1 MTAFPIPARRRFVQ
15 GLAAGGAL
23 ATLGRWRAAA
33 ASRHAAPALPAEL
46 RGTEF
51 HLEIGETP
59 VNFTG
64 AARIATTVNGQVPA
78 PLLRWREGDTVTLHV
93 TNRLREQTSIHWHGI
108 LLPTEMDGVPGLSFP
123 GIDPGQT
130 FTYRFDVRQSGTYW
144 YHSHSGFQEQTG
156 LYGAIVIDPKRRDP
170 IAADR
175 DYTVLLSD
183 WTDEDPMR
191 VFDKLK
197 AMPDYYNRNQPS
209 VQGLMREAD
218 EKGWRAALSE
228 RLMWERMRMNPS
240 DLADVSGATYTF
252 LTNGATPAGN
262 WTGLYKPGERVR
274 LRFINGSAMTYFDV
288 RIPGLKMTVVAAD
301 GQDVR
306 PVDVEEFR
314 IAVAETYDVIVE
326 PAEDRAYTIFSQA
339 MDRSGYARATLA
351 PRPGMQ
357 ADVPAVDRVQLLGM
371 MDMGMKHDM
380 GAGGHDMAG
389 MSGRDHGGAA
399 TAAPGDAMTG
409 MDHGAAAAAPAAMAG
424 MNHDAMPGMDH
435 GSSHDSGAG
444 QGGIV
449 EVRHPYPEERGP
461 GNSMLPD
468 VVSTR
473 LDDPGIG
480 LRDNGRRVLTYADLR
495 SIREPDDNRAPTR
508 EIELHLTGNM
518 ERYMWSF
525 NGVTFSDAKP
535 IVLRHGER
543 VRFVLVNDTMMTHP
557 IHLHGLWS
565 DLESPD
571 GAFQVRKHT
580 LSLNP
585 AQRLSY
591 RVSADARGNWAYH
604 CHLLYHMEAGMFR
617 AVVVE

>member
-1 MTAFPIPARRRFVQ
+1 MTAPSPLPRRRFVQ

-23 ATLGRWRAAA
+23 AALGGWRAALA
-33 ASRHAAPALPAEL
+33 QPASAPAAEL
-46 RGTEF
+46 RGAEF

-64 AARIATTVNGQVPA
+64 AARVATTVNGQLPA

-108 LLPTEMDGVPGLSFP
+108 LLPTGMDGVPGLSFP

-156 LYGAIVIDPKRRDP
+156 LYGPIVIEPRRPDP

-191 VFDKLK
+191 VFNKLK
-197 AMPDYYNRNQPS
+197 VMPDYYNRIQPT
-209 VQGLMREAD
+209 VQGLAAD
-218 EKGWRAALSE
+218 AQAKGWRGALAE
-228 RLMWERMRMNPS
+228 RLMWERMRMNPT
-240 DLADVSGATYTF
+240 DLADVSGSTYTF

-262 WTGLYKPGERVR
+262 WTGLFTPGERVR

-306 PVDVEEFR
+306 PVEIEEFR
-314 IAVAETYDVIVE
+314 IGVAETYDVIVE
-326 PAEDRAYTIFSQA
+326 PTQDRAYTIFSQA

-351 PRPGMQ
+351 PRAGMQ
-357 ADVPAVDRVQLLGM
+357 ADVPQVDPVQVLGM
-371 MDMGMKHDM
+371 MDMGMAHGM
-380 GAGGHDMAG
+380 GGGHGEHGGHGGDHTGGDAGGDVGAHAGGH
-389 MSGRDHGGAA
+389 
-399 TAAPGDAMTG
+399 APGAD
-409 MDHGAAAAAPAAMAG
+409 P
-424 MNHDAMPGMDH
+424 
-435 GSSHDSGAG
+435 
-444 QGGIV
+444 GGIV
-449 EVRHPYPEERGP
+449 EVRHPYPAERGV

-473 LDDPGIG
+473 LDDPGVG

-495 SIREPDDNRAPTR
+495 SVREPDDNRPPSR

-525 NGVTFSDAKP
+525 NGVRFSDARP

-580 LSLNP
+580 ISLNP

>member
-1 MTAFPIPARRRFVQ
+1 M
-15 GLAAGGAL
+15 AALGG
-23 ATLGRWRAAA
+23 WRAALA
-33 ASRHAAPALPAEL
+33 QTPSMAPATDPHTTEL

-64 AARIATTVNGQVPA
+64 AARVATTVNGQLPA
-78 PLLRWREGDTVTLHV
+78 PTLRWREGDTVTLHV

-108 LLPTEMDGVPGLSFP
+108 ILPSNMDGVPGLSFD

-130 FTYRFDVRQSGTYW
+130 YTYRFDVRQSGTYW

-156 LYGAIVIDPKRRDP
+156 LYGAIVIDPRRRDP
-170 IAADR
+170 IASDR

-191 VFDKLK
+191 LFHKLK
-197 AMPDYYNRNQPS
+197 VMPDYYNRIQPS
-209 VQGLMREAD
+209 VQSLRAD
-218 EKGWRAALSE
+218 AQARGWRAALSE
-228 RLMWERMRMNPS
+228 RLMWEQMRMNPS

-262 WTGLYKPGERVR
+262 WTGLFTPGERIR
-274 LRFINGSAMTYFDV
+274 LRIINGSAMTYFDV

-301 GQDVR
+301 GLDVR
-306 PVDVEEFR
+306 PVDVDEFR
-314 IAVAETYDVIVE
+314 IGVAETYDVIVQ
-326 PAEDRAYTIFSQA
+326 PQDARAYTIFSQA

-351 PRPGMQ
+351 PRAGME
-357 ADVPAVDRVQLLGM
+357 AEVPALDAVQLLGM
-371 MDMGMKHDM
+371 MDMGM
-380 GAGGHDMAG
+380 
-389 MSGRDHGGAA
+389 SHGTG
-399 TAAPGDAMTG
+399 TAPGMDMPPDGGKSHDGGTSHDAGSSHGMAMSHDMTG
-409 MDHGAAAAAPAAMAG
+409 M
-424 MNHDAMPGMDH
+424 
-435 GSSHDSGAG
+435 
-444 QGGIV
+444 V
-449 EVRHPYPEERGP
+449 EVKHPYPAERGV

-468 VVSTR
+468 VVSTS
-473 LDDPGIG
+473 LADPGVG
-480 LRDNGRRVLTYADLR
+480 LRNNGRRVLTYADLR
-495 SIREPDDNRAPTR
+495 SIREPADNREPSR

-525 NGVTFSDAKP
+525 NGVKFSDAKP
-535 IVLRHGER
+535 ILLRYGER

-580 LSLNP
+580 ITLNP

-591 RVSADARGNWAYH
+591 RVSADARGHWAYH

>member
-1 MTAFPIPARRRFVQ
+1 M
-15 GLAAGGAL
+15 
-23 ATLGRWRAAA
+23 
-33 ASRHAAPALPAEL
+33 
-46 RGTEF
+46 
-51 HLEIGETP
+51 
-59 VNFTG
+59 NFTG
-64 AARIATTVNGQVPA
+64 AARIGTTVNGQLPA
-78 PLLRWREGDTVTLHV
+78 PLLRWREGDTVTLRV

-130 FTYRFDVRQSGTYW
+130 YTYRFDVRQSGTYW

-156 LYGAIVIDPKRRDP
+156 LYGAIVIDPRRRDP
-170 IAADR
+170 IASDR

-191 VFDKLK
+191 LFNKLK
-197 AMPDYYNRNQPS
+197 IMPDYYNRIQPS
-209 VQGLMREAD
+209 IESLRAQARDQG
-218 EKGWRAALSE
+218 WSAALSE
-228 RLMWERMRMNPS
+228 RLMWEQMRMNPS

-252 LTNGATPAGN
+252 LTNGITPAGN
-262 WTGLYKPGERVR
+262 WTGLFRPGERVR
-274 LRFINGSAMTYFDV
+274 LRFINASAMTYFDV

-306 PVDVEEFR
+306 PVDVDEFR
-314 IAVAETYDVIVE
+314 IGVAETYDVIVE
-326 PAEDRAYTIFSQA
+326 PREDRAYTIFSQA

-351 PRPGMQ
+351 PRAGMQ
-357 ADVPAVDRVQLLGM
+357 AEVPTVDRVQLLGM
-371 MDMGMKHDM
+371 MDMGMAHDM
-380 GAGGHDMAG
+380 GGGGHDMAG
-389 MSGRDHGGAA
+389 TTAGGGHG
-399 TAAPGDAMTG
+399 
-409 MDHGAAAAAPAAMAG
+409 
-424 MNHDAMPGMDH
+424 AMPGMDH
-435 GSSHDSGAG
+435 GGHGSGAG
-444 QGGIV
+444 QGGMV
-449 EVRHPYPEERGP
+449 EVKHPYPTELGV

-473 LDDPGIG
+473 LDDPGVG

-495 SIREPDDNRAPTR
+495 SMREPADNRAPSR
-508 EIELHLTGNM
+508 EIELHLTGTM

-525 NGVTFSDAKP
+525 NGVKFSDAKP
-535 IVLRHGER
+535 IVLRYGER

-580 LSLNP
+580 ISLNP

>member
-1 MTAFPIPARRRFVQ
+1 MTDTLPPIGRRRFVQ

-23 ATLGRWRAAA
+23 AALGGWRAALA
-33 ASRHAAPALPAEL
+33 QPARQAAEL

-64 AARIATTVNGQVPA
+64 ATRVGTTVNGQIPA

-93 TNRLREQTSIHWHGI
+93 TNRLREQSSIHWHGI
-108 LLPTEMDGVPGLSFP
+108 LLPTDMDGVPGLSFP

-130 FTYRFDVRQSGTYW
+130 YTYRFDVRQSGTYW

-156 LYGAIVIDPKRRDP
+156 LYGAIVIEPRRRDP
-170 IAADR
+170 IAFDR
-175 DYTVLLSD
+175 EHVVLLSD
-183 WTDEDPMR
+183 WTDEDPMS
-191 VFDKLK
+191 VFRKL
-197 AMPDYYNRNQPS
+197 MVQPDYYNRIRPS
-209 VQGLMREAD
+209 VQSLAREA
-218 EKGWRAALSE
+218 ETKGWGAAVSE
-228 RLMWERMRMNPS
+228 RLMWEQMRMTPT

-262 WTGLYKPGERVR
+262 WTGLFKPGERVR
-274 LRFINGSAMTYFDV
+274 LRFINGSAMSYFDV

-306 PVDVEEFR
+306 PVEVDEFR

-357 ADVPAVDRVQLLGM
+357 ADVPALDPVQLLTM
-371 MDMGMKHDM
+371 MDMGM
-380 GAGGHDMAG
+380 A
-389 MSGRDHGGAA
+389 
-399 TAAPGDAMTG
+399 G
-409 MDHGAAAAAPAAMAG
+409 MDHGAMPGMGQASPPAAPG
-424 MNHDAMPGMDH
+424 MDHGAMPGMDH
-435 GSSHDSGAG
+435 AAMPGMNHGDAAGS
-444 QGGIV
+444 GGMV
-449 EVRHPYPEERGP
+449 EVKHPYPAERGV

-473 LDDPGIG
+473 LDDPGVG

-495 SIREPDDNRAPTR
+495 SMVEPADNTPPTR

-525 NGVTFSDAKP
+525 NGVKFSDAKP
-535 IVLRHGER
+535 IVLKHGER

-565 DLESPD
+565 DLESAD

-580 LSLNP
+580 ISLNP
-585 AQRLSY
+585 AQRLTY
-591 RVSADARGNWAYH
+591 RVSADARGKWAYH

>member
-1 MTAFPIPARRRFVQ
+1 MSTLPPLARRRFVQ

-23 ATLGRWRAAA
+23 AAFGGWRAAL
-33 ASRHAAPALPAEL
+33 ASPAPANEL
-46 RGTEF
+46 RGSEF

-64 AARIATTVNGQVPA
+64 AARIGTTVNGQLPA

-130 FTYRFDVRQSGTYW
+130 FTYRFAVRQSGTYW

-156 LYGAIVIDPKRRDP
+156 LYGAIVIDPRRRDP
-170 IAADR
+170 IASDR

-191 VFDKLK
+191 LFNKLK
-197 AMPDYYNRNQPS
+197 VMPEYYNRIQPS
-209 VQGLMREAD
+209 VQSLAAD
-218 EKGWRAALSE
+218 AQERGWRAALSE
-228 RLMWERMRMNPS
+228 RLMWEQMRMTPT
-240 DLADVSGATYTF
+240 DLADVSGATYTY

-262 WTGLYKPGERVR
+262 WTGLFKPGERIR

-288 RIPGLKMTVVAAD
+288 GIPGLKMTVVAAD

-314 IAVAETYDVIVE
+314 IGVAETYDVIVE
-326 PAEDRAYTIFSQA
+326 PQDERAYTIFSQA
-339 MDRSGYARATLA
+339 MDRSGFARATLA
-351 PRPGMQ
+351 PRAGMQ
-357 ADVPAVDRVQLLGM
+357 ADVPALDRVQLLGM
-371 MDMGMKHDM
+371 MDMGMAHDM
-380 GAGGHDMAG
+380 G
-389 MSGRDHGGAA
+389 S
-399 TAAPGDAMTG
+399 
-409 MDHGAAAAAPAAMAG
+409 
-424 MNHDAMPGMDH
+424 MPGMDH
-435 GSSHDSGAG
+435 GSHGAAPAG
-444 QGGIV
+444 QGGMV
-449 EVRHPYPEERGP
+449 EVKHPYPTERGVS
-461 GNSMLPD
+461 NSMLPD

-473 LDDPGIG
+473 LDDPGVG
-480 LRDNGRRVLTYADLR
+480 LRDNGRRVLTYADLH
-495 SIREPDDNRAPTR
+495 SIREPEDNRAPSR

-525 NGVTFSDAKP
+525 NGVNFSDAKP
-535 IVLRHGER
+535 IVLRYGER

-580 LSLNP
+580 ITLNP

-591 RVSADARGNWAYH
+591 RVSADARGHWAYH

>member
-1 MTAFPIPARRRFVQ
+1 MTDTLPPIGRRRFVQ

-23 ATLGRWRAAA
+23 AALGGWRAALA
-33 ASRHAAPALPAEL
+33 QPARQAAEL

-64 AARIATTVNGQVPA
+64 ATRVGTTVNGQIPA

-93 TNRLREQTSIHWHGI
+93 TNRLHEQSSIHWHGI
-108 LLPTEMDGVPGLSFP
+108 LLPTDMDGVPGLSFP

-130 FTYRFDVRQSGTYW
+130 YTYRFDVRQSGTYW

-156 LYGAIVIDPKRRDP
+156 LYGAIVIEPRRRDP
-170 IAADR
+170 IAFDR
-175 DYTVLLSD
+175 EHVVLLSD
-183 WTDEDPMR
+183 WTDEDPMS
-191 VFDKLK
+191 VFRKL
-197 AMPDYYNRNQPS
+197 MVQPDYYNRIRPS
-209 VQGLMREAD
+209 VQSLAREA
-218 EKGWRAALSE
+218 ETKGWGAALSE
-228 RLMWERMRMNPS
+228 RLMWEQMRMTPT

-262 WTGLYKPGERVR
+262 WTGLFKPGERVR
-274 LRFINGSAMTYFDV
+274 LRFINGSAMSYFDV

-306 PVDVEEFR
+306 PVEVDEFR

-357 ADVPAVDRVQLLGM
+357 ADVPALDPVQLLTM
-371 MDMGMKHDM
+371 MDMGMAHDM
-380 GAGGHDMAG
+380 SGGMA
-389 MSGRDHGGAA
+389 
-399 TAAPGDAMTG
+399 G
-409 MDHGAAAAAPAAMAG
+409 MDHGAMPGMGQASAPAASG
-424 MNHDAMPGMDH
+424 MDHGAMPGMDH
-435 GSSHDSGAG
+435 AAMSGMNHGDAARS
-444 QGGIV
+444 GGMV
-449 EVRHPYPEERGP
+449 EVKHPYPAERGV

-473 LDDPGIG
+473 LDDPGVG

-495 SIREPDDNRAPTR
+495 SMVEPADNTPPTR

-525 NGVTFSDAKP
+525 NGVKFSDAKP
-535 IVLRHGER
+535 IVLKHGER

-565 DLESPD
+565 DLESAD

-580 LSLNP
+580 ISLNP
-585 AQRLSY
+585 AQRLTY
-591 RVSADARGNWAYH
+591 RVSADARGKWAYH

>member
-1 MTAFPIPARRRFVQ
+1 MTAHTLTTRRRFVQ

-23 ATLGRWRAAA
+23 AALGGWRHASAQSGAAA
-33 ASRHAAPALPAEL
+33 AAEL

-64 AARIATTVNGQVPA
+64 AARVATTVNGRLPA

-93 TNRLREQTSIHWHGI
+93 TNRLRAQTSIHWHGI
-108 LLPTEMDGVPGLSFP
+108 LLPTGMDGVPGLSFA

-156 LYGAIVIDPKRRDP
+156 LYGAIVIDPRHRDP
-170 IAADR
+170 IASDR

-197 AMPDYYNRNQPS
+197 VMPDYYNRIQPS
-209 VQGLMREAD
+209 MQSLAD
-218 EKGWRAALSE
+218 NAGDNGWRAALAD
-228 RLMWERMRMNPS
+228 RLMWERMRMNPT
-240 DLADVSGATYTF
+240 DLADVSGATYTY
-252 LTNGATPAGN
+252 LTNGATPAAN
-262 WTGLYKPGERVR
+262 WTGLFKPGERVR

-288 RIPGLKMTVVAAD
+288 RIPGLTMTVVAAD

-314 IAVAETYDVIVE
+314 IGVAETYDVIVT
-326 PAEDRAYTIFSQA
+326 PAQDRAYTIFSQA

-351 PRPGMQ
+351 PRAGMQ
-357 ADVPAVDRVQLLGM
+357 ASVPEMDRVQVLGM
-371 MDMGMKHDM
+371 MDMGMAHDM
-380 GAGGHDMAG
+380 SASQPMPAGHAGHGAGT
-389 MSGRDHGGAA
+389 GAD
-399 TAAPGDAMTG
+399 P
-409 MDHGAAAAAPAAMAG
+409 
-424 MNHDAMPGMDH
+424 
-435 GSSHDSGAG
+435 G
-444 QGGIV
+444 QGGMV
-449 EVRHPYPEERGP
+449 EVRHPYPAERGV

-473 LDDPGIG
+473 LDDPGPG

-495 SIREPDDNRAPTR
+495 SVREPDDNRAPSR

-525 NGVTFSDAKP
+525 NGVKFSDARP

-580 LSLNP
+580 ISLNP
-585 AQRLSY
+585 AQRISY
-591 RVSADARGNWAYH
+591 RVSADTRGNWAYH

>member
-1 MTAFPIPARRRFVQ
+1 MRTLPPLARRRFVQ

-23 ATLGRWRAAA
+23 AALGGWRAALA
-33 ASRHAAPALPAEL
+33 QSHPAPTAEL
-46 RGTEF
+46 RGAEF

-64 AARIATTVNGQVPA
+64 AARVATTVNGQLPA

-108 LLPTEMDGVPGLSFP
+108 LLPSNMDGVPGLSFD

-156 LYGAIVIDPKRRDP
+156 LYGAIVIDPRRRDP
-170 IAADR
+170 IASDR

-191 VFDKLK
+191 LFNKLK
-197 AMPDYYNRNQPS
+197 VMPDYYNGIQPS
-209 VQGLMREAD
+209 VQSLRAD
-218 EKGWRAALSE
+218 AASRGWRAALSE
-228 RLMWERMRMNPS
+228 RLMWEQMRMNPS

-262 WTGLYKPGERVR
+262 WTGLFTPGERIR

-314 IAVAETYDVIVE
+314 IGVAETYDVIVE
-326 PAEDRAYTIFSQA
+326 PQDDRAYTIFSQA

-351 PRPGMQ
+351 PRAGMQ
-357 ADVPAVDRVQLLGM
+357 ADVPALDRVQLLGM
-371 MDMGMKHDM
+371 MDMGMAHDM
-380 GAGGHDMAG
+380 GGGDHAGAG
-389 MSGRDHGGAA
+389 AGASANAAAGAGAA
-399 TAAPGDAMTG
+399 T
-409 MDHGAAAAAPAAMAG
+409 MDHS
-424 MNHDAMPGMDH
+424 AMPGMDH
-435 GSSHDSGAG
+435 GMQHGSGAG
-444 QGGIV
+444 QGGMV
-449 EVRHPYPEERGP
+449 EVKHPYPAERGV

-473 LDDPGIG
+473 LDDPGVG
-480 LRDNGRRVLTYADLR
+480 LRDNGRRVLTYADLH
-495 SIREPDDNRAPTR
+495 SIREPADNRTPSR

-525 NGVTFSDAKP
+525 NGVKFSDAKP
-535 IVLRHGER
+535 IVLRYGER

-580 LSLNP
+580 ITLNP

-591 RVSADARGNWAYH
+591 RVSADARGHWAYH

>member
-1 MTAFPIPARRRFVQ
+1 MSTSPPLARRRFVQ

-23 ATLGRWRAAA
+23 AALGGWRAAL
-33 ASRHAAPALPAEL
+33 AAPAPATEL

-64 AARIATTVNGQVPA
+64 AARIGTTVNGQVPA

-130 FTYRFDVRQSGTYW
+130 FTYRFAVRQSGTYW

-156 LYGAIVIDPKRRDP
+156 LYGAIVIDPRRRDP
-170 IAADR
+170 IASDR

-191 VFDKLK
+191 LFNKLK
-197 AMPDYYNRNQPS
+197 VMPEYYNRIQPS
-209 VQGLMREAD
+209 VQSLAAD
-218 EKGWRAALSE
+218 AQERGWRAALSE
-228 RLMWERMRMNPS
+228 RLMWEQMRMTPT
-240 DLADVSGATYTF
+240 DLADVSGATYTY
-252 LTNGATPAGN
+252 LTNGATPSGN
-262 WTGLYKPGERVR
+262 WTGLFKPGERIR

-314 IAVAETYDVIVE
+314 IGVAETYDVIVE
-326 PAEDRAYTIFSQA
+326 PQDDRAYTIFSQA
-339 MDRSGYARATLA
+339 MDRSGFARATLA
-351 PRPGMQ
+351 PRAGMQ
-357 ADVPAVDRVQLLGM
+357 AEVPALDRVQLLGM
-371 MDMGMKHDM
+371 MDMGMAHDM
-380 GAGGHDMAG
+380 SGAGGGHDMAA
-389 MSGRDHGGAA
+389 MDASGSSGHGG
-399 TAAPGDAMTG
+399 
-409 MDHGAAAAAPAAMAG
+409 
-424 MNHDAMPGMDH
+424 MPGMDH
-435 GSSHDSGAG
+435 GGHGASSAG
-444 QGGIV
+444 QGGMI
-449 EVRHPYPEERGP
+449 EAKHPYPTERGVS
-461 GNSMLPD
+461 NSMLPD

-473 LDDPGIG
+473 LDDPGVG
-480 LRDNGRRVLTYADLR
+480 LRDNGRRVLTYADLH
-495 SIREPDDNRAPTR
+495 SIREPDDNRAPSR

-525 NGVTFSDAKP
+525 NGVKFSDAKP
-535 IVLRHGER
+535 IVLRYGER

-580 LSLNP
+580 ITLNP

-591 RVSADARGNWAYH
+591 RVSADARGHWAYH

>member
-1 MTAFPIPARRRFVQ
+1 MAPSLPLSRRRFVQ
-15 GLAAGGAL
+15 GLAGGGAL
-23 ATLGRWRAAA
+23 ATLGGWRAAA
-33 ASRHAAPALPAEL
+33 ATAAPAAAAEL

-59 VNFTG
+59 VDFTG
-64 AARIATTVNGQVPA
+64 AARVATTVNGQLPA

-130 FTYRFDVRQSGTYW
+130 YTYRFDVRQSGTYW

-156 LYGAIVIDPKRRDP
+156 LYGAIVIDPRRRDP
-170 IAADR
+170 VASDR
-175 DYTVLLSD
+175 DHTVLLSD

-191 VFDKLK
+191 LFNKLK
-197 AMPDYYNRNQPS
+197 IMPDYYNRIRPS
-209 VQGLMREAD
+209 VESLRAEARD
-218 EKGWRAALSE
+218 RGWSAALSE

-252 LTNGATPAGN
+252 LTNGVTPAGN
-262 WTGLYKPGERVR
+262 WTGLFRPGERVR

-306 PVDVEEFR
+306 PVDVDEFR
-314 IAVAETYDVIVE
+314 IGVAETYDVIVE
-326 PAEDRAYTIFSQA
+326 PLEERAYTIFSQA

-357 ADVPAVDRVQLLGM
+357 AEVPALDRVQLLGM
-371 MDMGMKHDM
+371 MDMGMAHDM
-380 GAGGHDMAG
+380 GGGHG
-389 MSGRDHGGAA
+389 
-399 TAAPGDAMTG
+399 
-409 MDHGAAAAAPAAMAG
+409 
-424 MNHDAMPGMDH
+424 AMPGMDH
-435 GSSHDSGAG
+435 GGHGSGAE
-444 QGGIV
+444 QGGMV
-449 EVRHPYPEERGP
+449 EVKHPYPAERGV

-473 LDDPGIG
+473 LDDPGVG
-480 LRDNGRRVLTYADLR
+480 LRGNGRRVLTYADLR
-495 SIREPDDNRAPTR
+495 SMREPEDNREPSR
-508 EIELHLTGNM
+508 EIELHLTGAM

-525 NGVTFSDAKP
+525 NGVKFSDARP
-535 IVLRHGER
+535 IVLRYGER

-580 LSLNP
+580 ISLNP

>member
-1 MTAFPIPARRRFVQ
+1 MSTLPPLARRRFVQ

-23 ATLGRWRAAA
+23 AALGGWRAAL
-33 ASRHAAPALPAEL
+33 ASPAPANEL
-46 RGTEF
+46 RGSEF

-64 AARIATTVNGQVPA
+64 AARIGTTVNGQLPA

-130 FTYRFDVRQSGTYW
+130 FTYRFAVRQSGTYW

-156 LYGAIVIDPKRRDP
+156 LYGAIVIDPRRRDP
-170 IAADR
+170 IASDR

-191 VFDKLK
+191 LFNKLK
-197 AMPDYYNRNQPS
+197 VMPEYYNRIQPS
-209 VQGLMREAD
+209 VQSLAAD
-218 EKGWRAALSE
+218 AQERGWRAALSE
-228 RLMWERMRMNPS
+228 RLMWEQMRMTPT
-240 DLADVSGATYTF
+240 DLADVSGATYTY

-262 WTGLYKPGERVR
+262 WTGLFKPGERIR

-314 IAVAETYDVIVE
+314 IGVAETYDVIVE
-326 PAEDRAYTIFSQA
+326 PQDERAYTIFSQA
-339 MDRSGYARATLA
+339 MDRSGFARATLA
-351 PRPGMQ
+351 PRAGMQ
-357 ADVPAVDRVQLLGM
+357 ADVPALDRVQLLGM
-371 MDMGMKHDM
+371 MDMGMAHDM
-380 GAGGHDMAG
+380 G
-389 MSGRDHGGAA
+389 S
-399 TAAPGDAMTG
+399 
-409 MDHGAAAAAPAAMAG
+409 
-424 MNHDAMPGMDH
+424 MPGMDH
-435 GSSHDSGAG
+435 GSHGAAPAG
-444 QGGIV
+444 QGGMV
-449 EVRHPYPEERGP
+449 EVKHPYPTERGVS
-461 GNSMLPD
+461 NSMLPD

-473 LDDPGIG
+473 LNDPGVG
-480 LRDNGRRVLTYADLR
+480 LRNNGRRVLTYADLH
-495 SIREPDDNRAPTR
+495 SIREPEDNRAPSR

-525 NGVTFSDAKP
+525 NGVKFSDAKP
-535 IVLRHGER
+535 IVLRYGER

-580 LSLNP
+580 ITLNP

-591 RVSADARGNWAYH
+591 RVSADARGHWAYH

>member
-1 MTAFPIPARRRFVQ
+1 MTVSLPLSRRRFVQ
-15 GLAAGGAL
+15 GLAGGGAL
-23 ATLGRWRAAA
+23 AALGNWRAAL
-33 ASRHAAPALPAEL
+33 AAPAAAAEL

-64 AARIATTVNGQVPA
+64 AARIGTTVNGRLPA
-78 PLLRWREGDTVTLHV
+78 PVLRWREGDTVTLHV

-108 LLPTEMDGVPGLSFP
+108 LLPTDMDGVPGLSFP

-156 LYGAIVIDPKRRDP
+156 LYGAIVIDPRRRDP
-170 IAADR
+170 IASDR

-191 VFDKLK
+191 LFNKLK
-197 AMPDYYNRNQPS
+197 IMPDYYNRIQPS
-209 VQGLMREAD
+209 VESLRAQARDM
-218 EKGWRAALSE
+218 GWSAALSE
-228 RLMWERMRMNPS
+228 RLMWEQMRMNPS

-262 WTGLYKPGERVR
+262 WTGLFRPGERVR

-306 PVDVEEFR
+306 PVDVDEFR
-314 IAVAETYDVIVE
+314 IGVAETYDVIVE
-326 PAEDRAYTIFSQA
+326 PLDERAYTIFSQA

-351 PRPGMQ
+351 PRAGMQ
-357 ADVPAVDRVQLLGM
+357 AEVPALDRVQLLGM
-371 MDMGMKHDM
+371 MDMGMAHGM
-380 GAGGHDMAG
+380 GGGGHG
-389 MSGRDHGGAA
+389 
-399 TAAPGDAMTG
+399 
-409 MDHGAAAAAPAAMAG
+409 
-424 MNHDAMPGMDH
+424 AMPGMDH
-435 GSSHDSGAG
+435 GGHGAGAG
-444 QGGIV
+444 QGGMV
-449 EVRHPYPEERGP
+449 EVEHPYPAERGV

-473 LDDPGIG
+473 LDDPGVG
-480 LRDNGRRVLTYADLR
+480 LRGNGRRVLTYADLR
-495 SIREPDDNRAPTR
+495 SLREPEDDRAPSR
-508 EIELHLTGNM
+508 EIELHLTGTM

-525 NGVTFSDAKP
+525 NGVKFSDARP
-535 IVLRHGER
+535 IVLRYGER

>member
-1 MTAFPIPARRRFVQ
+1 MTDTLPPIGRRRFVQ

-23 ATLGRWRAAA
+23 AALGGWRAALA
-33 ASRHAAPALPAEL
+33 QPARQAAEL

-64 AARIATTVNGQVPA
+64 ATRVGTTVNGQIPA

-93 TNRLREQTSIHWHGI
+93 TNRLHEQSSIHWHGI
-108 LLPTEMDGVPGLSFP
+108 LLPTDMDGVPGLSFP

-130 FTYRFDVRQSGTYW
+130 YTYRFDVRQSGTYW

-156 LYGAIVIDPKRRDP
+156 LYGAIVIEPRRRDP
-170 IAADR
+170 IAFDR
-175 DYTVLLSD
+175 EHVVLLSD
-183 WTDEDPMR
+183 WTDEDPMS
-191 VFDKLK
+191 VFRKL
-197 AMPDYYNRNQPS
+197 MVQPDYYNRIRPS
-209 VQGLMREAD
+209 VQSLAREA
-218 EKGWRAALSE
+218 ETKGWGAALSE
-228 RLMWERMRMNPS
+228 RLMWEQMRMTPT

-262 WTGLYKPGERVR
+262 WTGLFKPGERVR
-274 LRFINGSAMTYFDV
+274 LRFINGSAMSYFDV

-306 PVDVEEFR
+306 PVEVDEFR

-357 ADVPAVDRVQLLGM
+357 ADVPALDPVQLLTM
-371 MDMGMKHDM
+371 MDMGMAHDM
-380 GAGGHDMAG
+380 SGGMA
-389 MSGRDHGGAA
+389 
-399 TAAPGDAMTG
+399 G
-409 MDHGAAAAAPAAMAG
+409 MDHGAMPGMGQASAPAASG
-424 MNHDAMPGMDH
+424 MDHGAMPGMDH
-435 GSSHDSGAG
+435 AAMSGMNHGDAAGS
-444 QGGIV
+444 GGMV
-449 EVRHPYPEERGP
+449 EVKHPYPAERGV

-473 LDDPGIG
+473 LDDPGVG

-495 SIREPDDNRAPTR
+495 SMVEPADNTPPTR

-525 NGVTFSDAKP
+525 NGVKFSDAKP
-535 IVLRHGER
+535 IVLKHGER

-565 DLESPD
+565 DLESAD

-580 LSLNP
+580 ISLNP
-585 AQRLSY
+585 AQRLTY
-591 RVSADARGNWAYH
+591 RVSADARGKWAYH

>member
-1 MTAFPIPARRRFVQ
+1 MNTFPPLARRRFVQ

-23 ATLGRWRAAA
+23 AALGGWRAAL
-33 ASRHAAPALPAEL
+33 AAPASATEL

-64 AARIATTVNGQVPA
+64 AARIGTTVNGQVPA

-108 LLPTEMDGVPGLSFP
+108 LLPTDMDGVPGLSFP

-130 FTYRFDVRQSGTYW
+130 FTYRFAVRQSGTYW

-156 LYGAIVIDPKRRDP
+156 LYGAIVIDPRRRDP
-170 IAADR
+170 IASDR

-191 VFDKLK
+191 LFNKLK
-197 AMPDYYNRNQPS
+197 VMPEYYNGIQPS
-209 VQGLMREAD
+209 VQSLAAD
-218 EKGWRAALSE
+218 AQDRGWRAALSE
-228 RLMWERMRMNPS
+228 RLMWEQMRMTPT
-240 DLADVSGATYTF
+240 DLADVSGATYTY
-252 LTNGATPAGN
+252 LTNGATPSGN
-262 WTGLYKPGERVR
+262 WTGLFKPGERIR

-314 IAVAETYDVIVE
+314 IGVAETYDVIVE
-326 PAEDRAYTIFSQA
+326 PQEERAYTIFSQA
-339 MDRSGYARATLA
+339 MDRSGFARATLA
-351 PRPGMQ
+351 PRAGMQ
-357 ADVPAVDRVQLLGM
+357 AEVPALDRVQLLGM
-371 MDMGMKHDM
+371 MDMGMAHDM
-380 GAGGHDMAG
+380 GGGAGGHDMAAT
-389 MSGRDHGGAA
+389 GAA
-399 TAAPGDAMTG
+399 GAGAAA
-409 MDHGAAAAAPAAMAG
+409 MDHGS
-424 MNHDAMPGMDH
+424 MPGMDH
-435 GSSHDSGAG
+435 GSSHGSGAG
-444 QGGIV
+444 QGGMV
-449 EVRHPYPEERGP
+449 EAKHPYPTERGVS
-461 GNSMLPD
+461 NSMLPD

-473 LDDPGIG
+473 LDDPGVG
-480 LRDNGRRVLTYADLR
+480 LRDNGRRVLTYADLH
-495 SIREPDDNRAPTR
+495 SIREPEDNRAPSR

-525 NGVTFSDAKP
+525 NGVKFSDAKP
-535 IVLRHGER
+535 IVLRYGER

-580 LSLNP
+580 ITLNP
-585 AQRLSY
+585 AQRLTY
-591 RVSADARGNWAYH
+591 RVSADARGHWAYH

>member
-1 MTAFPIPARRRFVQ
+1 MTNSHPLSRRRFVQ
-15 GLAAGGAL
+15 GLAGGGAL
-23 ATLGRWRAAA
+23 AALGNWRAALA
-33 ASRHAAPALPAEL
+33 TPAPAAAAEL

-64 AARIATTVNGQVPA
+64 AARVGTTVNGQVPA

-130 FTYRFDVRQSGTYW
+130 FTYRFQVRQSGTYW

-156 LYGAIVIDPKRRDP
+156 LYGAIVIDPRRPDP
-170 IAADR
+170 IASDR

-191 VFDKLK
+191 LFNKLK
-197 AMPDYYNRNQPS
+197 IMPDYYNRIQPS
-209 VQGLMREAD
+209 VESLRAEARD
-218 EKGWRAALSE
+218 KGWGPALSE
-228 RLMWERMRMNPS
+228 RLMWEQMRMNPS

-252 LTNGATPAGN
+252 LTNGVTPAGN
-262 WTGLYKPGERVR
+262 WTGLFKPGERIR

-306 PVDVEEFR
+306 PVDVDEFR
-314 IAVAETYDVIVE
+314 IGVAETYDVIVE
-326 PAEDRAYTIFSQA
+326 PRDERAYTIFSQA

-351 PRPGMQ
+351 PRAGMQ
-357 ADVPAVDRVQLLGM
+357 GEIPELDRVQLLGM
-371 MDMGMKHDM
+371 MDMGMAHDM
-380 GAGGHDMAG
+380 GGGGHDMGGGSGAGGHG
-389 MSGRDHGGAA
+389 
-399 TAAPGDAMTG
+399 
-409 MDHGAAAAAPAAMAG
+409 
-424 MNHDAMPGMDH
+424 AMPGMDH
-435 GSSHDSGAG
+435 GGHGSGAG
-444 QGGIV
+444 QGGMV
-449 EVRHPYPEERGP
+449 EVKHPYPTERGVS
-461 GNSMLPD
+461 NSMLPD

-473 LDDPGIG
+473 LDDPGVG
-480 LRDNGRRVLTYADLR
+480 LRNNGRRVLTYADLR
-495 SIREPDDNRAPTR
+495 SMREPPDNRPPSR
-508 EIELHLTGNM
+508 EIELHLTGTM

-525 NGVTFSDAKP
+525 NGVKYTDAKP
-535 IVLRHGER
+535 IVLRYGER

-580 LSLNP
+580 ISLNP

>member
-1 MTAFPIPARRRFVQ
+1 M
-15 GLAAGGAL
+15 
-23 ATLGRWRAAA
+23 
-33 ASRHAAPALPAEL
+33 
-46 RGTEF
+46 
-51 HLEIGETP
+51 
-59 VNFTG
+59 
-64 AARIATTVNGQVPA
+64 
-78 PLLRWREGDTVTLHV
+78 
-93 TNRLREQTSIHWHGI
+93 
-108 LLPTEMDGVPGLSFP
+108 
-123 GIDPGQT
+123 
-130 FTYRFDVRQSGTYW
+130 RQSGTYW

-156 LYGAIVIDPKRRDP
+156 LYGAIVIEPRRRDP
-170 IAADR
+170 VAFDR
-175 DYTVLLSD
+175 EHVVLLSD
-183 WTDEDPMR
+183 WTDEDPMS
-191 VFDKLK
+191 VFRKL
-197 AMPDYYNRNQPS
+197 MVQPDYYNRIRPS
-209 VQGLMREAD
+209 VQSLAREA
-218 EKGWRAALSE
+218 ETKGWGAALSE
-228 RLMWERMRMNPS
+228 RLMWEQMRMTPT

-262 WTGLYKPGERVR
+262 WTGLFKPGERVR

-306 PVDVEEFR
+306 PVEVDEFR

-357 ADVPAVDRVQLLGM
+357 ADVPALDPVQLLTM
-371 MDMGMKHDM
+371 MDMGMAHDM
-380 GAGGHDMAG
+380 SGGMA
-389 MSGRDHGGAA
+389 
-399 TAAPGDAMTG
+399 G
-409 MDHGAAAAAPAAMAG
+409 MDHGAMPGMGQASAPAASG
-424 MNHDAMPGMDH
+424 MDHGAMPGMDH
-435 GSSHDSGAG
+435 AAMSGMNHGDAAGS
-444 QGGIV
+444 GGMV
-449 EVRHPYPEERGP
+449 EVKHPYPTERGV

-473 LDDPGIG
+473 LDDPGVG

-495 SIREPDDNRAPTR
+495 SMVEPADNTPPTR

-518 ERYMWSF
+518 ERYMWSI
-525 NGVTFSDAKP
+525 NGVKFSDAKP
-535 IVLRHGER
+535 IMLKHGER

-565 DLESPD
+565 DLESAD

-580 LSLNP
+580 ISLNP
-585 AQRLSY
+585 AQRLTY
-591 RVSADARGNWAYH
+591 RVSADARGKWAYH

>member
-1 MTAFPIPARRRFVQ
+1 MTAFLIPARRRFVQ

-23 ATLGRWRAAA
+23 AALGGWRAAA

-262 WTGLYKPGERVR
+262 WTGLFKPGERVR

-351 PRPGMQ
+351 PRLGMQ
-357 ADVPAVDRVQLLGM
+357 AEVPAVDRAQLLGM

-409 MDHGAAAAAPAAMAG
+409 MDHGAAAAAAAMAG
-424 MNHDAMPGMDH
+424 MNHGAMPGMDH

>member
-1 MTAFPIPARRRFVQ
+1 MTAHTLTTRRRFVQ

-23 ATLGRWRAAA
+23 AALGGWRQASAQSGAAA
-33 ASRHAAPALPAEL
+33 AAEL

-64 AARIATTVNGQVPA
+64 AAHVATTVNGRLPA

-108 LLPTEMDGVPGLSFP
+108 LLPTGMDGVPGLSFA

-156 LYGAIVIDPKRRDP
+156 LYGAIVIDPRHRDP
-170 IAADR
+170 IASDR

-197 AMPDYYNRNQPS
+197 VMPDYYNRIQPS
-209 VQGLMREAD
+209 MQSLAD
-218 EKGWRAALSE
+218 NAGDKGWRAALAD
-228 RLMWERMRMNPS
+228 RLMWERMRMNPT
-240 DLADVSGATYTF
+240 DLADVSGATYTY
-252 LTNGATPAGN
+252 LTNGATPAAN
-262 WTGLYKPGERVR
+262 WTGLFKPGERVR

-288 RIPGLKMTVVAAD
+288 RIPGLTMTVVAAD

-314 IAVAETYDVIVE
+314 IGVAETYDVIVE
-326 PAEDRAYTIFSQA
+326 PSQDRAYTIFSQA

-351 PRPGMQ
+351 PRAGMQ
-357 ADVPAVDRVQLLGM
+357 ASVPAMDRVQVLGM
-371 MDMGMKHDM
+371 MDMGMAHDM
-380 GAGGHDMAG
+380 SGSQPMPAGHAG
-389 MSGRDHGGAA
+389 
-399 TAAPGDAMTG
+399 
-409 MDHGAAAAAPAAMAG
+409 HGA
-424 MNHDAMPGMDH
+424 
-435 GSSHDSGAG
+435 GAG
-444 QGGIV
+444 QGGMV
-449 EVRHPYPEERGP
+449 EVRHPYPAERGV

-473 LDDPGIG
+473 LDDPGPG

-495 SIREPDDNRAPTR
+495 SVREPDDNRAPSR

-525 NGVTFSDAKP
+525 NGVKFSDARP

-580 LSLNP
+580 ISLNP
-585 AQRLSY
+585 AQRISY
-591 RVSADARGNWAYH
+591 RVSADTRGNWAYH

>member
-1 MTAFPIPARRRFVQ
+1 MSSRLLSTRRRFVQ

-23 ATLGRWRAAA
+23 AALGGWRAAQA
-33 ASRHAAPALPAEL
+33 ATPATPAGPAEL

-59 VNFTG
+59 VNYTG

-108 LLPTEMDGVPGLSFP
+108 LLPTDMDGVPGLSFA

-130 FTYRFDVRQSGTYW
+130 FAYRFDVRQSGTYW

-156 LYGAIVIDPKRRDP
+156 LYGAIVIAPRRRDP
-170 IAADR
+170 IASDR

-191 VFDKLK
+191 VFDKLR

-209 VQGLMREAD
+209 LESLAREAED
-218 EKGWRAALSE
+218 KGWHAALSE
-228 RLMWERMRMNPS
+228 RLMWEQMRMNPS
-240 DLADVSGATYTF
+240 DLADVSGATYTY

-262 WTGLYKPGERVR
+262 WTGLFTPGERVR
-274 LRFINGSAMTYFDV
+274 LRLINGSAMTYFDV

-306 PVDVEEFR
+306 PVEVEELR

-326 PAEDRAYTIFSQA
+326 PADDRAYTIFSQA

-357 ADVPAVDRVQLLGM
+357 AAVPEVDRVQLLGM

-380 GAGGHDMAG
+380 PAGQDMAG
-389 MSGRDHGGAA
+389 MDHAA
-399 TAAPGDAMTG
+399 MG
-409 MDHGAAAAAPAAMAG
+409 HGATPAPAGAMAG
-424 MNHDAMPGMDH
+424 MNHGAMPGMDH
-435 GSSHDSGAG
+435 GSRHGAG
-444 QGGIV
+444 ADQGGMV
-449 EVRHPYPEERGP
+449 EVKHPYPAEHGP

-495 SIREPDDNRAPTR
+495 SVREPADNRPPTR

-525 NGVTFSDAKP
+525 NGVKFSDAKP
-535 IVLRHGER
+535 ILLRYGER

-591 RVSADARGNWAYH
+591 RVSADARGHWAYH

>member
-1 MTAFPIPARRRFVQ
+1 MKDTLPPIARRRFVQ

-23 ATLGRWRAAA
+23 AALGGWRAALA
-33 ASRHAAPALPAEL
+33 QPARQAAEL

-64 AARIATTVNGQVPA
+64 ATRVGTTVNGQIPA

-93 TNRLREQTSIHWHGI
+93 TNRLHEQSSIHWHGI
-108 LLPTEMDGVPGLSFP
+108 LLPTDMDGVPGLSFP

-130 FTYRFDVRQSGTYW
+130 YTYRFDVRQSGTYW

-156 LYGAIVIDPKRRDP
+156 LYGAIVIEPRRRDP
-170 IAADR
+170 IAFDR
-175 DYTVLLSD
+175 EHVVLLSD
-183 WTDEDPMR
+183 WTDEDPMS
-191 VFDKLK
+191 VFRKL
-197 AMPDYYNRNQPS
+197 MVQPDYYNRIRPS
-209 VQGLMREAD
+209 VQSLAREA
-218 EKGWRAALSE
+218 ETKGWGAALSE
-228 RLMWERMRMNPS
+228 RLMWEQMRMTPT

-262 WTGLYKPGERVR
+262 WTGLFKPGERVR
-274 LRFINGSAMTYFDV
+274 LRFINGSAMSYFDV

-306 PVDVEEFR
+306 PVEVDEFR

-357 ADVPAVDRVQLLGM
+357 ADVPALDPVQLLTM
-371 MDMGMKHDM
+371 MDMGMAHDM
-380 GAGGHDMAG
+380 SGGMA
-389 MSGRDHGGAA
+389 
-399 TAAPGDAMTG
+399 G
-409 MDHGAAAAAPAAMAG
+409 MDHGAMPGMGQASAPAASG
-424 MNHDAMPGMDH
+424 MDHGAMPGMDH
-435 GSSHDSGAG
+435 AAMSGMNHGDAARS
-444 QGGIV
+444 GGMV
-449 EVRHPYPEERGP
+449 EVKHPYPAERGV

-473 LDDPGIG
+473 LDDPGVG

-495 SIREPDDNRAPTR
+495 SMVEPADNTPPTR

-525 NGVTFSDAKP
+525 NGVKFSDAKP
-535 IVLRHGER
+535 IVLKHGER

-565 DLESPD
+565 DLESAD

-580 LSLNP
+580 ISLNP
-585 AQRLSY
+585 AQRLTY
-591 RVSADARGNWAYH
+591 RVSADARGKWAYH

>member
-1 MTAFPIPARRRFVQ
+1 MKDTLPPIARRRFVQ

-23 ATLGRWRAAA
+23 AALGGWRAALA
-33 ASRHAAPALPAEL
+33 QPARQAAEL

-64 AARIATTVNGQVPA
+64 ATRVGTTVNGQIPA

-93 TNRLREQTSIHWHGI
+93 TNRLHEQSSIHWHGI
-108 LLPTEMDGVPGLSFP
+108 LLPTDMDGVPGLSFP

-130 FTYRFDVRQSGTYW
+130 YTYRFDVRQSGTYW

-156 LYGAIVIDPKRRDP
+156 LYGAIVIEPRRRDP
-170 IAADR
+170 IAFDR
-175 DYTVLLSD
+175 EHVVLLSD
-183 WTDEDPMR
+183 WTDEDPMS
-191 VFDKLK
+191 VFRKL
-197 AMPDYYNRNQPS
+197 MVQPDYYNRIRPS
-209 VQGLMREAD
+209 VQSLAREA
-218 EKGWRAALSE
+218 ETKGWGAALSE
-228 RLMWERMRMNPS
+228 RLMWEQMRMTPT

-262 WTGLYKPGERVR
+262 WTGLFKPGERVR
-274 LRFINGSAMTYFDV
+274 LRFINGSAMSYFDV

-306 PVDVEEFR
+306 PVEVNEFR

-351 PRPGMQ
+351 PRPDMQ
-357 ADVPAVDRVQLLGM
+357 ADVPALDPVQLLTM
-371 MDMGMKHDM
+371 MDMGMAHDM
-380 GAGGHDMAG
+380 SGGMA
-389 MSGRDHGGAA
+389 
-399 TAAPGDAMTG
+399 G
-409 MDHGAAAAAPAAMAG
+409 MDHG
-424 MNHDAMPGMDH
+424 AMPGMDH
-435 GSSHDSGAG
+435 AAMSGMNHGDAAGS
-444 QGGIV
+444 GGMV
-449 EVRHPYPEERGP
+449 EVKHPYPAERGV

-473 LDDPGIG
+473 LDDPGVG

-495 SIREPDDNRAPTR
+495 SMVEPADNTPPTR

-525 NGVTFSDAKP
+525 NGVKFSDAKP
-535 IVLRHGER
+535 IVLKHGER
-543 VRFVLVNDTMMTHP
+543 VRFVLVNNTMMTHP

-565 DLESPD
+565 DLESAD

-580 LSLNP
+580 ISLNP
-585 AQRLSY
+585 AQRLTY
-591 RVSADARGNWAYH
+591 RVSADARGKWAYH

>member
-1 MTAFPIPARRRFVQ
+1 MPGPEIRVRQ
-15 GLAAGGAL
+15 GD
-23 ATLGRWRAAA
+23 R
-33 ASRHAAPALPAEL
+33 L
-46 RGTEF
+46 RVVVENGLDE
-51 HLEIGETP
+51 E
-59 VNFTG
+59 
-64 AARIATTVNGQVPA
+64 TTV
-78 PLLRWREGDTVTLHV
+78 
-93 TNRLREQTSIHWHGI
+93 HWHGVRT
-108 LLPTEMDGVPGLSFP
+108 PNAMDGVPGLSFDGIAP
-123 GIDPGQT
+123 GEAFQ
-130 FTYRFDVRQSGTYW
+130 YRFQLRQSGTYW

-156 LYGAIVIDPKRRDP
+156 LYGAIVIEPRRPDP
-170 IAADR
+170 IASDR

-191 VFDKLK
+191 VFNKLK
-197 AMPDYYNRNQPS
+197 AMPDYYNHNQPS
-209 VQGLMREAD
+209 VQSLIRDAG

-228 RLMWERMRMNPS
+228 RLMWEQMRMNPS

-262 WTGLYKPGERVR
+262 WTGLFKPGERVR

-306 PVDVEEFR
+306 PVEVEEFR

-357 ADVPAVDRVQLLGM
+357 AAVPQVDRVQLLGM

-380 GAGGHDMAG
+380 GGGGHDMAG
-389 MSGRDHGGAA
+389 TSGMNHGTAPAA
-399 TAAPGDAMTG
+399 DAMAG
-409 MDHGAAAAAPAAMAG
+409 MDHGASHGDGAA
-424 MNHDAMPGMDH
+424 
-435 GSSHDSGAG
+435 

-449 EVRHPYPEERGP
+449 EVRHPYPAERGP

-495 SIREPDDNRAPTR
+495 AIREPDDNRAPTR

-525 NGVTFSDAKP
+525 NGVKFSDAKP
-535 IVLRHGER
+535 ILLRYGER

-604 CHLLYHMEAGMFR
+604 CHLLYHMEAGMMR
-617 AVVVE
+617 EVRIEA